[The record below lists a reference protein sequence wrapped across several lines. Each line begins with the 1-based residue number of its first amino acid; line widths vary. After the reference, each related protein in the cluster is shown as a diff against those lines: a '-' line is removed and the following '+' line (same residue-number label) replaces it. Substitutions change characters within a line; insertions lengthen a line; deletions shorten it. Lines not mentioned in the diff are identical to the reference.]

1 MVLVALSTVISVV
14 TVNFRYRR
22 GSAYKMS
29 PWVRTVFLNCLP
41 KLLMMSRPEKA
52 PKKEEHSNSLVDA
65 SALIAMPALAYPIP
79 NTEIK
84 PKKKKFAGENLKD
97 TKMVMTEIPKN
108 LPPSYEEK
116 DENTSFSKQNQGSS
130 KFPRKSVDPKKIK
143 QKVNDLI
150 FINLIRQVKFIAE
163 HFRRNEEESE
173 EANDWMF
180 LSMVL
185 DRLFLIIFSI
195 LNAGAFLVILQAPSL
210 YDTREPLN
218 ITAPTK
224 PLGQANI
231 HSLRMKF

>member
-41 KLLMMSRPEKA
+41 KLLMMSRPEKT

-84 PKKKKFAGENLKD
+84 HKKKKFAGENLKD
-97 TKMVMTEIPKN
+97 TKMVVTEIPKN
-108 LPPSYEEK
+108 LPPSYEK
-116 DENTSFSKQNQGSS
+116 VENTSFSNQNQSSS
-130 KFPRKSVDPKKIK
+130 KASKKSPDPKKVK

-150 FINLIRQVKFIAE
+150 FMNLIRQVKFIAE

-231 HSLRMKF
+231 HSLRAKF